1 MLSPGLIKINITPK
15 LDGGQPKLQG
25 SNRSKDR
32 EIELINKE
40 VRKKKK
46 RKCVQYKKLIDT

>member
-1 MLSPGLIKINITPK
+1 MKGSRKFK
-15 LDGGQPKLQG
+15 AVQG

-40 VRKKKK
+40 VWGK
-46 RKCVQYKKLIDT
+46 RKEKMFDKRNLLIPYVKVI

>member
-40 VRKKKK
+40 V
-46 RKCVQYKKLIDT
+46 